1 MAIPTLP
8 GFKRRRRGAGQ
19 EVNDFVKAFLATRKA
34 FSDTA
39 LAEKRGKLYDAQI
52 ARYEEMNAASKER
65 RERAGKGGAGGMTQ
79 EQMDQ
84 HIKNSLA
91 PKAPSGD
98 GARAPEGRTAV
109 NEDGGYSPPLD
120 PTAAARARGIEAIP
134 QQQAPTQQ
142 APVVEPQPAPRDIN
156 PTLGEPEPRRQRTG
170 ALIDDEQSNRTDLAS
185 YDNAPNNF
193 EPQYYAVQY
202 SAEGGMIQDNGQM
215 APLGEALDAALK
227 SVQSSYGLDQ
237 RGTAVD
243 DGSGA
248 ANLEAFARN
257 EGAMPEETMTDLLMT
272 VDPNSKDKIAAVL
285 QKVYG
290 FHTGNGDRAA
300 AAEAVGS
307 ILQAARQESMDL
319 GAIAMA
325 AIEQRDFKAA
335 GEALID
341 AYNKVP
347 DGRYVEGNVDERGV
361 GEALIRDAQ
370 TDKVVQ
376 RMPLNPQT
384 LQMAAKRFQSGADY
398 YNHLAQFARP
408 TQAPR
413 QRVALAYG
421 GGLMEDEPDTMSAID
436 EADRE
441 DERLVEDLPLNEDG
455 AQAAPVA
462 QQQGASDTEEAD
474 MPARGT
480 QPVEGA
486 LPERKY
492 VPYAPGMNATQRR
505 QVDRINSQLGAEYRR
520 QDAID
525 RERRA
530 EQRALDREQR
540 ARTFSGQQ
548 TLFREGAAQ
557 RRAEENRGFIM
568 SRDEQRAAQQ
578 AQAEQ
583 RRNEEALRRT
593 DPVYALRRNLE
604 PLNQEERVQRERE
617 GTLEREA
624 ARMSLSGE
632 DYQASPIAAR
642 TGMRREKD
650 VVLPARAQERDYTRL
665 NMTTRAMPK
674 YEEGEPE
681 KIQEALDKYA
691 RSVKPNEY
699 GYVDPKKAIDLKTID
714 AELGPNFTSR
724 LRDVASKLTVNNRL
738 SEARAA
744 ETAFDAVFAQQQ
756 APRVTQSDQGW
767 RVTVGNRTVFMD
779 SDTFREMALLR
790 GQREQQIRQTAETMQ
805 TRQSAQERSRVAEQ
819 AIAREAVD
827 TNDEIAF
834 RRMLREEARPVRTP
848 AEISRQRREE
858 ARQNDP
864 DLLRRQRR
872 IDERRSMGLTR

>member
-19 EVNDFVKAFLATRKA
+19 EVNDFVKAFLATRKSFA
-34 FSDTA
+34 DSA

-65 RERAGKGGAGGMTQ
+65 RERAGKGGSGGMTQ

-91 PKAPSGD
+91 
-98 GARAPEGRTAV
+98 RAPEGRTAV
-109 NEDGGYSPPLD
+109 SEDRGYSPPLA
-120 PTAAARARGIEAIP
+120 PRMEGQARGIKEAPVP
-134 QQQAPTQQ
+134 QSEPEKPAPPPARIDPRLGALPVEDTANDSGSRVQLAALKDDVAQQAVDADYAPASFDYAPQ
-142 APVVEPQPAPRDIN
+142 AVSD
-156 PTLGEPEPRRQRTG
+156 LGG
-170 ALIDDEQSNRTDLAS
+170 
-185 YDNAPNNF
+185 YDV
-193 EPQYYAVQY
+193 VQY
-202 SAEGGMIQDNGQM
+202 SAEGGTVQGTEQL
-215 APLGEALDAALK
+215 APLSEALDAALK

-243 DGSGA
+243 DGSSA

-290 FHTGNGDRAA
+290 FHTGNGDRVAA
-300 AAEAVGS
+300 AGAVGS

-325 AIEQRDFKAA
+325 AIEQRDFMAA

-408 TQAPR
+408 AQTPR

-421 GGLMEDEPDTMSAID
+421 GGLMEDEPDMMSAID

-462 QQQGASDTEEAD
+462 QQQETPEADEAD
-474 MPARGT
+474 MPARGA

-525 RERRA
+525 KERRLEERRQRERA
-530 EQRALDREQR
+530 EDKTFNVQRDILRE
-540 ARTFSGQQ
+540 
-548 TLFREGAAQ
+548 AA
-557 RRAEENRGFIM
+557 AN
-568 SRDEQRAAQQ
+568 
-578 AQAEQ
+578 
-583 RRNEEALRRT
+583 RRT
-593 DPVYALRRNLE
+593 DATTARQAATAAETAKRQEHLARLGRDFDYRREYELV
-604 PLNQEERVQRERE
+604 PLAEQERKDRAYMGEIAREVNR
-617 GTLEREA
+617 A
-624 ARMSLSGE
+624 SLSGE
-632 DYQASPIAAR
+632 DVDISGSR
-642 TGMRREKD
+642 K
-650 VVLPARAQERDYTRL
+650 
-665 NMTTRAMPK
+665 
-674 YEEGEPE
+674 EGERT
-681 KIQEALDKYA
+681 ALQPW
-691 RSVKPNEY
+691 R
-699 GYVDPKKAIDLKTID
+699 
-714 AELGPNFTSR
+714 AELGAKREEISAAVAPRRAQR
-724 LRDVASKLTVNNRL
+724 LNITAKNAPTFEAADPEEVTKALDAYANRAKPDKMGYIDPKQKVTIDDDLKSGMTDLAVSLTRFNDISAKRAGELVFDVVMKQDVAP
-738 SEARAA
+738 E
-744 ETAFDAVFAQQQ
+744 
-756 APRVTQSDQGW
+756 VTRSDQGF
-767 RVTVGNRTVFMD
+767 RVSIGNRSVVMNNNMFQ
-779 SDTFREMALLR
+779 EIAILR
-790 GQREQQIRQTAETMQ
+790 GQRAKEVNAINEPIKKRMDEAE
-805 TRQSAQERSRVAEQ
+805 AARVRDAY
-819 AIAREAVD
+819 
-827 TNDEIAF
+827 
-834 RRMLREEARPVRTP
+834 
-848 AEISRQRREE
+848 
-858 ARQNDP
+858 
-864 DLLRRQRR
+864 
-872 IDERRSMGLTR
+872 ERRSAIDEYDQRLWDMTRDGSIPARQIDRMRESGDFLRQRQEQLRRLNPNK